1 MNRLNSQLGRVNM
14 LTFKYRFLSIKFICF
29 LVLLTVFNLSLIGCS
44 DRIETPLSIPEQPSI
59 SINAGKLLE
68 VAPVAT
74 IQKLRQSLDRYQPQ
88 VSILNP
94 QAEQL
99 FEDTAVPVQLQVRDL
114 PIFKDDELQMGPHLK
129 LILDNEP
136 AQEVYNIDEPVIL
149 ENLTPGTHTIRV
161 FASRPWHESFKNEGA
176 YAQTTFHVLTKT
188 GTNKPDPSLPLLTYS
203 YPQGEYGAEPILL
216 DFYLTNAPL
225 HLAAA
230 ENSALADWR
239 IRVTINGQSFV
250 LDSWQPVYLTG
261 FEKGKN
267 WIQLEFLDGNG
278 DRVDNAFN
286 TTVRLLSYNPKIQ
299 DTLSKLMK
307 GDLSLEYARSIIDP
321 TYNAKLVPT
330 TSPTPTVEPE
340 VTPEP
345 TPTVEPEVT
354 PEPSVSVPEE
364 TPNPELEVSAPEITP
379 TPEPTVSVPEE
390 TPTVEP
396 SNLTSAEKSSES
408 KIDLPAQPL
417 VEPTVTPESQEEIPN
432 TVELA
437 PTIQPEA
444 SPSPNLSVPQEKPVI
459 VEPSISAEPSVSPT
473 IETPAANKQPIEK
486 PQWRDRILNRIQQL
500 KTSFSI

>member
-1 MNRLNSQLGRVNM
+1 M
-14 LTFKYRFLSIKFICF
+14 LTFKYRFLSIKLICF

-99 FEDTAVPVQLQVRDL
+99 FEDTTIPVQLQVRDL
-114 PIFKDDELQMGPHLK
+114 PIFKDDELKMGPHLK

-136 AQEVYNIDEPVIL
+136 AREVYNIDEPVIL

-225 HLAAA
+225 RVAAA

-239 IRVTINGQSFV
+239 IRVTINGQNFV

-307 GDLSLEYARSIIDP
+307 GDLSLEYARSIVDP

-330 TSPTPTVEPE
+330 PSPTPTVEPE

-345 TPTVEPEVT
+345 TPTVEPE
-354 PEPSVSVPEE
+354 
-364 TPNPELEVSAPEITP
+364 LA
-379 TPEPTVSVPEE
+379 PEPTVSVPEE
-390 TPTVEP
+390 TPTPEPTVSVPEIAPTVEP
-396 SNLTSAEKSSES
+396 SNVTSTEKPSASEI
-408 KIDLPAQPL
+408 KVPTQPF
-417 VEPTVTPESQEEIPN
+417 VEPIVSPESQEEIPN

-444 SPSPNLSVPQEKPVI
+444 SPSPNLSVPLEKPVT
-459 VEPSISAEPSVSPT
+459 VEPSISAEKSTPPT
-473 IETPAANKQPIEK
+473 IETPAANEQPIEK
-486 PQWRDRILNRIQQL
+486 TQWFDRILNRIQQL
-500 KTSFSI
+500 KTSFSR